1 MSETNYK
8 FFNRDLSWL
17 HFNHRVLNEARDMS
31 LPLME
36 RIKFLAIYSNNLEE
50 FYRVRVSYYRNL
62 LRELPEDHPKRIE
75 VQPDKIISEINTMV
89 AQYQNEFSH
98 VFNKEIIPELEENLI
113 FLNRDTTSLT
123 DTQEANLKRIFYN
136 DILPVLQPVLLKKKR
151 IRPFLKTG
159 QLYVVAEFYRK
170 GIPSFIQNVQ
180 YGLVKIPTDHN
191 ISRFVELPVE
201 KGNYFVMFLEDVVM
215 KYIDTIFPGYNVKNW
230 YNIKMT
236 RDADLDYDDYVGHDL
251 INVISHIES
260 TRELGLPNRFQYD
273 KNMSERLLT
282 FLKETF
288 HLKQEDLVRGGSLHN
303 FRDFFT
309 FPNPLSP
316 RLEYDPMVPLRIN
329 ELDLADSVLDEV
341 FRNEYLLHF
350 PYQSYNYFIRFLQ
363 NAANAPDVTEIK
375 ATQYRVASNSAVVDA
390 LISAAENGKD
400 VTVFVE
406 LKARFDEEANLKY
419 AKEMKK
425 AGIKIIYSI
434 PGLKVH
440 AKVALVKKED
450 EEGNAQYAGF
460 LGTGNFNEK
469 TARLYVDHGLL
480 TSDERLMDD
489 ISTLFDYLEDQR
501 VKPEFNHILVPNFNM
516 VETYKALIEREI
528 NHVKDGH
535 DGYICLKMNGLEDPV
550 MIEELYKASK
560 TGVKIDIIVRGVCR
574 LVPNKKYSKNIR
586 LVRII
591 DRFLEHDRVFMFNNR
606 GKQDLYMG
614 SADWMRRNLYRRV
627 ECVFPIYNK
636 KQRKEVIDMLNIQLA
651 DNVKA
656 ANIGENME
664 NVRLPRTGMP
674 IRSQTAIYEFLKK
687 KTIEKNKA

>member
-8 FFNRDLSWL
+8 FYNRDLSWL
-17 HFNHRVLNEARDMS
+17 HFNHRVLDEARDRS

-62 LRELPEDHPKRIE
+62 LRELPDDHPKRIE
-75 VQPDKIISEINTMV
+75 VKPDKIISQINSLV

-98 VFNKEIIPELEENLI
+98 VFNKEIIPELEENRI
-113 FLNRDTTSLT
+113 FLIKEESFLT
-123 DTQEANLKRIFYN
+123 DTHEANLKRIFYN
-136 DILPVLQPVLLKKKR
+136 DILPVLQPVLLKRKR

-159 QLYVVAEFYRK
+159 QLYVIAEFYRK
-170 GIPSFIQNVQ
+170 GIPNFIQNIQ
-180 YGLVKIPTDHN
+180 YGLVKIPTDHD
-191 ISRFVELPVE
+191 ISRFVELPE
-201 KGNYFVMFLEDVVM
+201 DKGNHYIIFLENVVM

-236 RDADLDYDDYVGHDL
+236 RDADLDYDDYVGNDL
-251 INVISHIES
+251 LKVISHIES

-273 KNMSERLLT
+273 KDMSARLLS
-282 FLKETF
+282 FLSGTF
-288 HLKQEDLVRGGSLHN
+288 HLKQEDLVKGGSLHN
-303 FRDFFT
+303 FRDFFA
-309 FPNPLSP
+309 FPNPVSP
-316 RLEYDPMVPLRIN
+316 RLEYDPMVPLRVSA
-329 ELDLADSVLDEV
+329 LDMADSVLEEV
-341 FRNEYLLHF
+341 YRNDYLLHF

-363 NAANAPDVTEIK
+363 NAANNPAVTEIK

-419 AKEMKK
+419 AQGMKK

-434 PGLKVH
+434 AGLKVH
-440 AKVALVKKED
+440 AKVALVKKVD
-450 EEGNAQYAGF
+450 ESGNPHFAGF

-480 TSDERLMDD
+480 SSDIRLMEDLQK
-489 ISTLFDYLEDQR
+489 LFEYLQDQR
-501 VKPEFNHILVPNFNM
+501 VKPKFNHILVPNFNM
-516 VETYKALIEREI
+516 VETYKALIKREI
-528 NHVKDGH
+528 DHVKQGY

-550 MIEELYKASK
+550 MIEELYKASSE
-560 TGVKIDIIVRGVCR
+560 GVKIDIIVRGVCR

-591 DRFLEHDRVFMFNNR
+591 DRFLEHDRVFVFNNK
-606 GKQDLYMG
+606 GKQDVYMG

-627 ECVFPIYNK
+627 ECVFPIFSK
-636 KQRKEVIDMLNIQLA
+636 KQRKEVIDMLNIQLS

-656 ANIGENME
+656 ANIGDNME
-664 NVRLPRTGMP
+664 NRRVAPVGLP
-674 IRSQTAIYEFLKK
+674 IRSQTAIYDYLKT
-687 KTIEKNKA
+687 KTQEKNKP